1 MATNLALDDE
11 LIQEALRAGGHKSK
25 REVVTAALREYVL
38 KRQQMRVLN
47 AFGAFSADPTYDY
60 KTERQ
65 RHSELS
71 SKKSS
76 SRRR

>member
-1 MATNLALDDE
+1 
-11 LIQEALRAGGHKSK
+11 
-25 REVVTAALREYVL
+25 VVTAALREYVL